1 MGVFMIF
8 NRKTM
13 LLTATLL
20 SSQVFA
26 ASIDLYKSKSCGC
39 CTAWAEIMEK
49 NGHEVK
55 VHEEKDWSNVRQ
67 SHGLPYQLGS
77 CHTAII
83 DGYLIEGHVPQAE
96 IDKLLTEKPTDI
108 AGLSAPGMPMHS
120 PGMAKEGAPFKDF
133 QVVAFD
139 KAGNMSL
146 YRQY

>member
-1 MGVFMIF
+1 MKIKSNTFILAAALV
-8 NRKTM
+8 
-13 LLTATLL
+13 
-20 SSQVFA
+20 SSQAFA
-26 ASIDLYKSKSCGC
+26 ATIDLYKSENCGC
-39 CTAWAEIMEK
+39 CAAWAKIMEK
-49 NGHEVK
+49 NGHEVT
-55 VHEEKDWSNVRQ
+55 VHADKDWSSVRQ

-83 DGYLIEGHVPQAE
+83 EGYLIEGHVPQAE
-96 IDKLLTEKPTDI
+96 IERLLKEKPTNI

-139 KAGNMSL
+139 KSGKTSL